1 MPQEASPGPAIPRQA
16 STREL
21 ATLLEVSKAL
31 AASLDLEVVMQTA
44 IESAVAALELETGA
58 IYLLDG
64 DELRLGATTPPL
76 PADFPDALRRAR
88 LADHAHLDA
97 SIRDGRP
104 LFLAD
109 AASAP
114 LTPAERAV
122 VEARRLRSLL
132 FVPLLLRGR
141 ALGAFIVGSQDGTR
155 AIGEQ
160 QVDLCRMLAA
170 EIALA
175 VTNAQLFESVER
187 ARNELVAAYDATLL
201 GWSLALEMRDEE
213 TNGHTERVTRATLE
227 LAAAM
232 GLPATELP
240 HVRRGALLHDIGKM
254 VVPDRILHKTGAL
267 SPEEWEIMRRH
278 PEHARAFLAKIDYL
292 GPALEI
298 PYCHHERWDGEGY
311 PRGLRG
317 EEIPLAARI
326 FAVVDVFDAL
336 TSDRPYRA
344 ARSRSE
350 ALDYI
355 REQSGRH
362 FDPAVVSAFLAHAK
376 PLGS

>member
-1 MPQEASPGPAIPRQA
+1 MAQDARSGS
-16 STREL
+16 STARPTSSREL

-31 AASLDLEVVMQTA
+31 AASLDLEVVLQTA
-44 IESAVAALELETGA
+44 IEGAVDALDLETGA
-58 IYLLDG
+58 IYLLEG
-64 DELRLGATTPPL
+64 DVLRLGATTPPL
-76 PADFPDALRRAR
+76 PADFPEALRRAA
-88 LADHAHLDA
+88 LGDHPHLGA
-97 SIRDGRP
+97 SIRERRP

-109 AASAP
+109 AATAP
-114 LTPAERAV
+114 LSPAERAV

-132 FVPLLLRGR
+132 FVPLLLHGR
-141 ALGAFIVGSQDGTR
+141 AVGAFIVGSQSVTR
-155 AIGEQ
+155 DVDEA

-175 VTNAQLFESVER
+175 VTNARLFESVER
-187 ARNELVAAYDATLL
+187 ARTELVAAYDATLL

-213 TNGHTERVTRATLE
+213 TNGHTERVTRATVE
-227 LAAAM
+227 LATAM
-232 GLPATELP
+232 GVPPEEIP

-254 VVPDRILHKTGAL
+254 VVPDRILHKPGELTA
-267 SPEEWEIMRRH
+267 EEWEIMRRH

-298 PYCHHERWDGEGY
+298 PYCHHERWDGSGY

-336 TSDRPYRA
+336 TSDRPYRP
-344 ARSRSE
+344 ARGRAE
-350 ALDYI
+350 ALDHI

-362 FDPAVVSAFLAHAK
+362 FDPAIVRAFLDSVEHRA
-376 PLGS
+376 G